1 MSAPE
6 AAMAK
11 VLRIPEMVEHLLLY
25 LDPTSILG
33 LVGLN
38 ILSVET
44 LESASQTKNMVYNL
58 IKKVLELDQRKA
70 FEDHRQKVKETSTNL
85 LAQLEDPKPLLLEFL
100 HVILAEGKHLDSLEP
115 PFCSQR
121 DPAILLSCPLH
132 SDHHVTPRV
141 FILLEDCEAAVS
153 SAEQSVKKVLRL
165 WCPYFSGWLAA
176 LNSRA
181 SRQEC
186 PVTSLNIDFAY
197 IFNTRFHAELQH
209 LADLLQNCD
218 QVLKLEKVKIS
229 AFNDDD
235 TSLDDWE
242 AFARIFERHP
252 SRRLVFSSKKA
263 MLQAR
268 REDLKRIW
276 DALQPG
282 QDGKP
287 SFWSVEVKEI
297 GLPVRIKFTKMG
309 QEDEATWKELE
320 ELLDAPEPE
329 EEPMRLRSGRKLG
342 EN

>member
-1 MSAPE
+1 
-6 AAMAK
+6 MAK

-44 LESASQTKNMVYNL
+44 LESASQTKNMVYKL

-70 FEDHRQKVKETSTNL
+70 FEDHREKVKVSSSNL
-85 LAQLEDPKPLLLEFL
+85 LAQLENPTPLLLEFL
-100 HVILAEGKHLDSLEP
+100 HVILRESKHLDRLEP
-115 PFCSQR
+115 PFCPHPLVSM
-121 DPAILLSCPLH
+121 SCPVH
-132 SDHHVTPRV
+132 SEHRVTMRV
-141 FILLEDCEAAVS
+141 FILLEDCEAAVG
-153 SAEQSVKKVLRL
+153 SAEQPVKEVLDP
-165 WCPYFSGWLAA
+165 WCLYFPGWVSA
-176 LNSRA
+176 LNARA

-186 PVTSLNIDFAY
+186 PVTSLNIRFER
-197 IFNTRFHAELQH
+197 IFNTRFSAVLQDFAA
-209 LADLLQNCD
+209 LVQKCD
-218 QVLKLEKVKIS
+218 RVLNLEKVKIL
-229 AFNDDD
+229 DDC
-235 TSLDDWE
+235 TEAEDWE
-242 AFARIFERHP
+242 ALARIFERHP
-252 SRRLVFSSKKA
+252 SKMLVLSSKEV

-287 SFWSVEVKEI
+287 SLWSVEVKEI
-297 GLPVRIKFTKMG
+297 GLPVKIKFTKME

-329 EEPMRLRSGRKLG
+329 EEPMRLRSGRELV